1 MGKTHVIFSDA
12 HAHPAH
18 HNHRAGWL
26 GKLILDLRPDV
37 VINLGDLADM
47 PSLSSYDKGTK
58 GFQGRTYKAD
68 IDTALDFQERLWH
81 PIKQAKRRR
90 PRTYW
95 FDGNH
100 EHRTVR
106 AVNQQSELEGT
117 VSCEHI
123 QAKGWDVVV
132 GYDGL
137 YPGVHEIDG
146 VSYGHYMVSGVM
158 GRPIGGER
166 HAATLVAKKLQSCT
180 VGHTHVFD
188 FHLRPKVD
196 GTKAQ
201 ALVMPAFMDYE
212 CDWAGQSG
220 KMWSKGLVIKR
231 NVEGGMYDME
241 YVSIERLEKEYG
253 TDKQSV
259 GPKVMAQKEKT

>member
-1 MGKTHVIFSDA
+1 MGKTHVVFSDA

-18 HNHRAGWL
+18 NNDRAGWL
-26 GKLILDLRPDV
+26 GRLILDLKPDV

-68 IDTALDFQERLWH
+68 VNSSIDFQDKLWDA
-81 PIKQAKRRR
+81 IRSAKRKR
-90 PRTYW
+90 PRTVW

-100 EHRTVR
+100 DQRISKAINH
-106 AVNQQSELEGT
+106 QSELEGT
-117 VSCEHI
+117 INLTDVRGR
-123 QAKGWDVVV
+123 GWDDVVE
-132 GYDGL
+132 YDGL
-137 YPGVHEIDG
+137 YPGVLELDG
-146 VSYGHYMVSGVM
+146 IQYAHYLVSGVM

-166 HAATLVAKKLQSCT
+166 HASSLITKKLSSVT

-220 KMWSKGLVIKR
+220 KMWSRGLVIKR

-241 YVSIERLEKEYG
+241 YVSMERLEKEYG
-253 TDKQSV
+253 S
-259 GPKVMAQKEKT
+259 